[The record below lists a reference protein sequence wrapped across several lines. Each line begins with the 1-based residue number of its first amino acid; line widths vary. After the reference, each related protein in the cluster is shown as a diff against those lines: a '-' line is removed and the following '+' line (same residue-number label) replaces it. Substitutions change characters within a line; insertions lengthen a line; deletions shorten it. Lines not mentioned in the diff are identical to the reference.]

1 MRAFGLTEIGIT
13 AALTAA
19 GPAQAQ
25 TTIDISKI
33 TCEQWLAFKVADPDH
48 IALWL
53 SGYFN
58 GRRDNTVVEIQS
70 FKKNIESVRELCIRS
85 PNMLIMKAVESKI
98 QGKK

>member
-1 MRAFGLTEIGIT
+1 MRAFGLTEIVIT

-19 GPAQAQ
+19 VPAQAQ

-58 GRRDNTVVEIQS
+58 GRRDNTVVEVQS

>member
-1 MRAFGLTEIGIT
+1 
-13 AALTAA
+13 
-19 GPAQAQ
+19 
-25 TTIDISKI
+25 
-33 TCEQWLAFKVADPDH
+33 VADPDH

-58 GRRDNTVVEIQS
+58 GRRDNTVVEVQS

>member
-53 SGYFN
+53 SG

-70 FKKNIESVRELCIRS
+70 FKKNIESVR
-85 PNMLIMKAVESKI
+85 AVRTCSS
-98 QGKK
+98 

>member
-1 MRAFGLTEIGIT
+1 MRTFGLTEIVIT

-19 GPAQAQ
+19 VPAQAQ

-58 GRRDNTVVEIQS
+58 GRRDNTVVEVQS
-70 FKKNIESVRELCIRS
+70 FKKNIDSVRELCIRS
-85 PNMLIMKAVESKI
+85 PNMLIMKAVENKI

>member
-1 MRAFGLTEIGIT
+1 MRAFGLTEIVIT

-58 GRRDNTVVEIQS
+58 GRRDNTVVEVQS
-70 FKKNIESVRELCIRS
+70 FKKRGLCRRFRS
-85 PNMLIMKAVESKI
+85 DQHFVGNGFGYKADGE
-98 QGKK
+98 

>member
-1 MRAFGLTEIGIT
+1 MRAFGLTKIGIT

-48 IALWL
+48 I
-53 SGYFN
+53 
-58 GRRDNTVVEIQS
+58 
-70 FKKNIESVRELCIRS
+70 
-85 PNMLIMKAVESKI
+85 
-98 QGKK
+98 

>member
-13 AALTAA
+13 AALSAA
-19 GPAQAQ
+19 VPAQAQ
-25 TTIDISKI
+25 TTIDVSKI

-58 GRRDNTVVEIQS
+58 GRRENTVVEVQS
-70 FKKNIESVRELCIRS
+70 FKENIQNVKELCIRN
-85 PNMLIMKAVESKI
+85 PNMLIMKAIENRI